1 MTADSRTGDL
11 NRPEAGDGAAA
22 TLGPAPGEPAVGASR
37 EARLKELTRRT
48 GAVVARE
55 YGVHL
60 ALLLLVVIFSFTAP
74 GFATSGN
81 LLLILQQVA
90 VIGMIAVGMT
100 FVILTAGIDLS
111 VGALLA
117 VVSLFSGLWA
127 QKSATP
133 LNVTLAFGLPILAG
147 IGGGLVNGV
156 LIAYARLNPL
166 IVTLGTFTAFYG
178 FAVWFRI
185 DPIYNLQP
193 YYRYIGTE
201 NLGPIPYPVVVYVLL
216 AVIGT
221 IVLTRTRFGREVYA
235 VGGNEEAARAAGV
248 NIKRVQLMVY
258 VIAGLCVGIAS
269 IVFTA
274 RLGAAQSIS
283 GQNFNLQAIA
293 AVVIGGTSLFG
304 GRGKLP
310 GTVVG
315 TLIVGVLFNALIL
328 LNVSYPVQ
336 QMIIGGIIIAAVWLD
351 TVLQR
356 GAR

>member
-1 MTADSRTGDL
+1 VTTSSTGHLDSPDEAASERAPEPRITA
-11 NRPEAGDGAAA
+11 
-22 TLGPAPGEPAVGASR
+22 R
-37 EARLKELTRRT
+37 EARLRALGKRT
-48 GAVVARE
+48 LGIVARE
-55 YGVHL
+55 YGVYL
-60 ALLLLVVIFSFTAP
+60 ALLVLILIFSLTAP
-74 GFATSGN
+74 DFATRGN
-81 LLLILQQVA
+81 LLLILQQSA

-127 QKSATP
+127 QKNPSV
-133 LNVTLAFGLPILAG
+133 LNVTLAFGLPIVAG
-147 IGGGLVNGV
+147 IGGGLLNGLLV
-156 LIAYARLNPL
+156 AYARLNPL
-166 IVTLGTFTAFYG
+166 IVTLGTYTSFYG

-201 NLGPIPYPVVVYVLL
+201 SVASIPYPVIVYFVLA
-216 AVIGT
+216 AVAWV
-221 IVLTRTRFGREVYA
+221 VLTRTRFGREVYA

-248 NIKRVQLMVY
+248 NIARVQLMVY
-258 VIAGLCVGIAS
+258 VISGLCVGIAT

-304 GRGKLP
+304 GRGRLP
-310 GTVVG
+310 NTVIG
-315 TLIVGVLFNALIL
+315 TLIIGVLFNALVL
-328 LNVSYPVQ
+328 LNVTYPVQ

-351 TVLQR
+351 TLLQR
-356 GAR
+356 LR